1 MTGPLERRLA
11 EIRAGAP
18 DRIDAETRALMKRAT
33 AELAESGVLDGLP
46 AVGDRAPR
54 FARPDLDGH
63 TVRLA
68 SLLRKGPVVASFFRG
83 RW

>member
-18 DRIDAETRALMKRAT
+18 DRIDADTRALMKRAT
-33 AELAESGVLDGLP
+33 AELRESSVLEGLP
-46 AVGDRAPR
+46 GVGDRAPG
-54 FARPDLDGH
+54 FARPGLDGR
-63 TVRLA
+63 TVRLSA
-68 SLLRKGPVVASFFRG
+68 LLRGGPVVASFFRG

>member
-1 MTGPLERRLA
+1 LTGSLGRRLA

-18 DRIDAETRALMKRAT
+18 DRIDADARALMKRAT
-33 AELAESGVLDGLP
+33 EELRASPILDGV
-46 AVGDRAPR
+46 ARVGDPAPR
-54 FARPDLDGH
+54 FARPDLDGR

-68 SLLRKGPVVASFFRG
+68 ALLRGGPVVASFFRG